1 MFIESEENSPSLV
14 EFPPQQTQSDTEP
27 SISPSLAV
35 VIPALQE
42 GRTISNV
49 LSKLSRTIPHARIVV
64 VDGNSSDATVENA
77 HHANAKVVSES
88 RRGYGRAIRTGIS
101 SVSADVYAIVDADD
115 TYDLSLLPKMLSLG
129 AMGKIIV
136 GRREGLED
144 GSMSLSHRVGNV
156 VLSFVYRLLYGQTV
170 SDTQSG
176 FKLFPAKIARQLRE
190 DGMTLSSEILIVG
203 RAMGCKVVE
212 VPVQYRTRDKT
223 SRSKFNFWK
232 DGIPVLTYLVSSR
245 FRKCSSTD
253 QSSRN

>member
-1 MFIESEENSPSLV
+1 MSTESEENSASLL
-14 EFPPQQTQSDTEP
+14 ELPRQQAQSATEP
-27 SISPSLAV
+27 STLPSLAV
-35 VIPALQE
+35 VIPALEE

-49 LSKLSRTIPHARIVV
+49 LSKLSRTLPHARIVV
-64 VDGNSSDATVENA
+64 VDGNSSDETAENA
-77 HHANAKVVSES
+77 YRANAKVVSES

-115 TYDLSLLPKMLSLG
+115 TYDLSLLPKMLSMG

-144 GSMSLSHRVGNV
+144 GGMSLSHLVGNV
-156 VLSFVYRLLYGQTV
+156 VLSFVYRLFYGERV

-176 FKLFPAKIARQLRE
+176 FKLFPAKIAKQLRE

-203 RAMGCKVVE
+203 RSMGCKVVE
-212 VPVQYRTRDKT
+212 VPVQYRTRDKA

-232 DGIPVLTYLVSSR
+232 DGIPVLIYLVSSR
-245 FRKCSSTD
+245 FRRCSSTD